1 MNFLHIFDDRE
12 MMQFFVVFIKA
23 KMMILCLGLVEN
35 GTRGCEGTQKF
46 FCVRAFLG
54 DQSTESPLMSTSDAH

>member
-23 KMMILCLGLVEN
+23 TMVILCLGLVEN
-35 GTRGCEGTQKF
+35 GAERGEGTQICF
-46 FCVRAFLG
+46 FVGAFPG
-54 DQSTESPLMSTSDAH
+54 DHSTECPLMTSGAH